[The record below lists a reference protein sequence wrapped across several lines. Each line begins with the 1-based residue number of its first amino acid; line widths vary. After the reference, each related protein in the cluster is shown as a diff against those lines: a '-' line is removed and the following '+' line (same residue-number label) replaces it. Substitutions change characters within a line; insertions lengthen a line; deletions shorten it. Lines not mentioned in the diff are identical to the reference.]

1 MRISDWRSDVCS
13 SDLLESFGIAAIA
26 AHVRALAER
35 LIGGL
40 HELGVEVMTPAGP
53 DRHAGNVCF
62 RCPDPEAQM
71 RRAAAE
77 AILVGAANGRVR
89 LSAHLFPS
97 EADVEVLL
105 ELLTRLLG

>member
-40 HELGVEVMTPAGP
+40 HELGVEVLTPAGP

-62 RCPDPEAQM
+62 RCPDPEAVM
-71 RRAAAE
+71 RRAAEE
-77 AILVGAANGRVR
+77 AILIWADNGRVR
-89 LSAHLFPS
+89 LSAHLFTS
-97 EADVEVLL
+97 EIGRASWRERGGQYV
-105 ELLTRLLG
+105 